1 MPNVIITPHNCSA
14 SAGNSGRGVD
24 IFLRNLE
31 NFLSGRVL
39 ENEVDRPGSA

>member
-14 SAGNSGRGVD
+14 SAGNAGRGVE

-31 NFLSGRVL
+31 NYLDGRRL
-39 ENEVDRPGSA
+39 ENDVGAGP